1 MNNEEQLKLIK
12 QITGNLDDD
21 PVEAVKKLRKRYD
34 ASYQRNRDKAMNNGC
49 EVIFSRDTIK
59 KLKEQLHQKS
69 NGLNLW
75 KKKFKKLNQKRLSLP
90 SN

>member
-1 MNNEEQLKLIK
+1 MNSEEQLKLIK

-21 PVEAVKKLRKRYD
+21 PVEAVKKFRKRYD
-34 ASYQRNRDKAMNNGC
+34 ALYQRNRDKAMNNGC

-75 KKKFKKLNQKRLSLP
+75 KKKFQKLNKKLLSLP